1 MGWNHQLDKTPNHK
15 HMSSR
20 NHPQLTV
27 DGRNLAL
34 WIMEDDP
41 GNGKTLWL
49 FRVYRGWNTSNYV
62 VVLVNHY
69 KYDKDPYY
77 PTSMMESTR
86 VFFCGS
92 PGLRSVS
99 EQPGWQAFLIKWRA
113 NFRNKVSRSVLLV
126 NSKGIEMN
134 PSPNKKNASKKVRFR
149 KICTDEEVPWTT
161 WTIPSLWTT
170 IQLWVELIETN
181 RSFALMFWDQAMD
194 TAPYGCGLC
203 KGKHPPAKWP
213 DPPEV

>member
-1 MGWNHQLDKTPNHK
+1 MVVSNMFFHPRTLGKMNPFWRAYFSDGLKPPTRQTPNHK

-27 DGRNLAL
+27 DGRKLAL

-41 GNGKTLWL
+41 GNGKKLWL

-69 KYDKDPYY
+69 KYDKDPYC

-86 VFFCGS
+86 VFFRGS
-92 PGLRSVS
+92 PGLWAVMSS
-99 EQPGWQAFLIKWRA
+99 LDDHFLFKWWA

-126 NSKGIEMN
+126 HSKGIEWKSF
-134 PSPNKKNASKKVRFR
+134 PQQKECLERFR
-149 KICTDEEVPWTT
+149 LRKNLHRWGG
-161 WTIPSLWTT
+161 
-170 IQLWVELIETN
+170 
-181 RSFALMFWDQAMD
+181 AMNYVNYIID
-194 TAPYGCGLC
+194 
-203 KGKHPPAKWP
+203 H
-213 DPPEV
+213 